1 MIDFLYD
8 DHQEAGFV
16 SGNMKVLQRVS
27 RYEFAVELWM
37 MRDGV
42 NENKWDFQ
50 NIEANYKTFVGT
62 PILIAYVGNKVG
74 DGHNHDVKVDRAT
87 GERYTSYMSPTA
99 ERIVGTIS
107 ENAEDLRVEQK
118 DGQNWIVAKGRLW
131 AVYAPELVEKIVM
144 QNEMSVSV
152 EVNAY
157 KSEQNGD
164 ITVFT
169 EWEGVG
175 VTILG
180 DGVAPAVPG
189 ANIKKL
195 AALKEEF
202 RSMKL
207 HVASLSQPVQ
217 GGLEQQEKPKNKGV
231 KKLMFDN
238 KTLTK
243 ALQAKFPGYRV
254 LAYSEDG
261 NDVVL
266 MSADGSE
273 TFSYAFA
280 ESDNGTV
287 IAERIKPITLS
298 GVVSFGEDNEVI
310 VPLSRVYD
318 DLAEQNKTLTS
329 QLENALNEKK
339 ALEERIEAMNA
350 IEKARRIKAS
360 RAAALNQ
367 LSAINAN
374 READDA
380 IAEECIASVLEA
392 ADNGEYVECVDAE
405 GQWIGEARA
414 ESAVRDIA
422 MQKQIELDKA
432 RAVAKAQASKK
443 RYAFESGAMVQNDS
457 EGNIASL
464 YARITK

>member
-1 MIDFLYD
+1 MIDFIND

-16 SGNMKVLQRVS
+16 SGQLKVLQRVS

-50 NIEANYKTFVGT
+50 NVDKYYQTFAGT
-62 PILIAYVGNKVG
+62 PILIAYVGNRVG
-74 DGHNHDVKVDRAT
+74 DGHNHDVKIDRAT

-107 ENAEDLRVEQK
+107 ENAADLRVEQK

-131 AVYAPELVEKIVM
+131 AVYAPELVEKIVL
-144 QNEMSVSV
+144 QNQMSVSV

-157 KSEQNGD
+157 KSEQSGD
-164 ITVFT
+164 ITIFT

-207 HVASLSQPVQ
+207 HVASLSQPMQ
-217 GGLEQQEKPKNKGV
+217 GGSEQQKKLKNKGV
-231 KKLMFDN
+231 KNFMFDN

-243 ALQAKFPGYRV
+243 ALQAKFPDYRV

-261 NDVVL
+261 NNVCL
-266 MSADGSE
+266 MSKDGSE
-273 TFSYAFA
+273 TFSYAFEA
-280 ESDNGTV
+280 SDNGTV
-287 IAERIKPITLS
+287 IAERIKPVTLMS
-298 GVVSFGEDNEVI
+298 VVSFGEDQEVL

-318 DLAEQNKTLTS
+318 DLAEQNKALS
-329 QLENALNEKK
+329 AQLENALNEKK
-339 ALEERIEAMNA
+339 DLEARIETMNTV
-350 IEKARRIKAS
+350 EKARRIKAS

-367 LSAINAN
+367 LAAINAN

-380 IAEECIASVLEA
+380 IAEECINSVLDA

-432 RAVAKAQASKK
+432 RAEAKVQASKK
-443 RYAFESGAMVQNDS
+443 RYAFESGAQASSGDSNDL
-457 EGNIASL
+457 ASL
-464 YARITK
+464 YARIQE